1 MSERIIDPAAKGWAT
16 SWYEASARARLD
28 GLLDAGSFREVIGP
42 EQRRMSPHLPLFDL
56 PRAFDD
62 GMIVGTG
69 RLDGKPV
76 LVAAQEGR
84 FMGGAFGEVHGAK
97 LVGLLRAALALKPD
111 AVLILFDTGGVRLQE
126 ANAGET
132 AIAEVM
138 RAITKL
144 RAAGVPVIGLIGGRA
159 GAYGGG
165 GLIAG
170 TCSRLVV
177 SEGGRI
183 SVSGPEVIETNK
195 GAEEFDSRDRALVWR
210 TMGGKHRRLTGGAD
224 AYADDTVAAF
234 RQAALDQIGRAP
246 AFDLATLEAEQARLE
261 QRLTRFGDCRDA
273 TEIWARLG
281 VNDPEAVPAL
291 TTAAFDTLLAS
302 LGETT
307 HDAR

>member
-1 MSERIIDPAAKGWAT
+1 
-16 SWYEASARARLD
+16 
-28 GLLDAGSFREVIGP
+28 
-42 EQRRMSPHLPLFDL
+42 MSPHLPLFDL

-62 GMIVGTG
+62 GMIVGPG

-97 LVGLLRAALALKPD
+97 LVGLLRAALVLKPD

-138 RAITKL
+138 RAITQV
-144 RAAGVPVIGLIGGRA
+144 REAGMPVIGLIGGRA

-224 AYADDTVAAF
+224 AYADDTLAAF
-234 RQAALDQIGRAP
+234 RRAALDMIERAP

-261 QRLTRFGDCRDA
+261 QRLTHFGDCRDA

>member
-16 SWYEASARARLD
+16 SWYEASARARID
-28 GLLDAGSFREVIGP
+28 GLLDDGSFQEIIGP

-62 GMIVGTG
+62 GMIVGSG

-138 RAITKL
+138 RAITQV

-177 SEGGRI
+177 SESGRI

-224 AYADDTVAAF
+224 AFADDTVEAF
-234 RQAALDQIGRAP
+234 RQAALDAIARAP
-246 AFDLATLEAEQARLE
+246 AFDLTTLEAEQRRLE
-261 QRLTRFGDCRDA
+261 ERLARFGDCRDA

-291 TTAAFDTLLAS
+291 STADFDALLAN

>member
-1 MSERIIDPAAKGWAT
+1 MTDPGAA

-28 GLLDAGSFREVIGP
+28 GLLDAGTFREFIGP

-62 GMIVGTG
+62 GMIVGAG
-69 RLDGKPV
+69 RLDGQAV

-97 LVGLLRAALALKPD
+97 LVGLLRAALAQAPS

-138 RAITKL
+138 RAITQV

-159 GAYGGG
+159 GCYGGG

-170 TCSRLVV
+170 TCSRLAV

-210 TMGGKHRRLTGGAD
+210 TMGGKHRRLIGGAD
-224 AYADDTVAAF
+224 AFCADSVTAF
-234 RQAALDQIGRAP
+234 RRAALDLLGRAP

-261 QRLTRFGDCRDA
+261 DRIARFGDCRDG
-273 TEIWARLG
+273 TDIWARLG
-281 VNDPEAVPAL
+281 VNDPETVPGMDTDAFDE
-291 TTAAFDTLLAS
+291 TAAWVREAD
-302 LGETT
+302 